1 MRPKKLR
8 RFLLL
13 FIAAS
18 LIFFFLRIKDQESKV
33 RYRAVAGEDKVEDSA
48 IGESGAEA
56 SEKER
61 SIIESS
67 TIESSTIESPIIE
80 TSTIESLT
88 IESFSTESLTIE
100 SSTKESFS
108 TESPIIE
115 SSTTESFTKESSATG
130 SSSSKSEKITTK
142 ININT
147 ASVEELQ
154 TLKGIGPAT
163 AKSIILYREEYGAFS
178 AIEEIMNVKRIGE
191 KTFAKIKERITVE

>member
-1 MRPKKLR
+1 MRTKKLR

-13 FIAAS
+13 FIAVS
-18 LIFFFLRIKDQESKV
+18 TIFFFLRIKDQESKV
-33 RYRAVAGEDKVEDSA
+33 RYRAVAGEERGEDSA
-48 IGESGAEA
+48 TGESGAE
-56 SEKER
+56 SPEKER
-61 SIIESS
+61 S
-67 TIESSTIESPIIE
+67 TIENPTIESP
-80 TSTIESLT
+80 S

-100 SSTKESFS
+100 SFS
-108 TESPIIE
+108 TESPTIE
-115 SSTTESFTKESSATG
+115 SSTKESFTKESSATG

-191 KTFAKIKERITVE
+191 KTFAKIKERITGE

>member
-67 TIESSTIESPIIE
+67 TIESSTIES
-80 TSTIESLT
+80 
-88 IESFSTESLTIE
+88 
-100 SSTKESFS
+100 FS
-108 TESPIIE
+108 TESPTIE
-115 SSTTESFTKESSATG
+115 SSTKESSATG

>member
-1 MRPKKLR
+1 MRTKKLR

-33 RYRAVAGEDKVEDSA
+33 RYRAVAGEEKVDDSA
-48 IGESGAEA
+48 TGESGAEA
-56 SEKER
+56 PEK
-61 SIIESS
+61 
-67 TIESSTIESPIIE
+67 E
-80 TSTIESLT
+80 TSTIENPTTESLT

-100 SSTKESFS
+100 SFSTESLTIESFS
-108 TESPIIE
+108 TESPAIESFSTESPTIE
-115 SSTTESFTKESSATG
+115 SSTKESFTKESSATG

>member
-18 LIFFFLRIKDQESKV
+18 TIFFFLRIKDQESKV
-33 RYRAVAGEDKVEDSA
+33 RYRAVAGEEKGDDSA
-48 IGESGAEA
+48 TGESGAE
-56 SEKER
+56 SPEKER
-61 SIIESS
+61 S
-67 TIESSTIESPIIE
+67 TIENPTIESPIIE
-80 TSTIESLT
+80 TSTIESSI
-88 IESFSTESLTIE
+88 IESSAIE
-100 SSTKESFS
+100 SSTKESF
-108 TESPIIE
+108 TKESF
-115 SSTTESFTKESSATG
+115 TKESFTKESSATG

-191 KTFAKIKERITVE
+191 KTFAKIKECITVE

>member
-1 MRPKKLR
+1 MRTKKLR

-13 FIAAS
+13 FIAVS
-18 LIFFFLRIKDQESKV
+18 TIFFFLRIKDQESKV
-33 RYRAVAGEDKVEDSA
+33 RYRAVAGEEKGDDSA
-48 IGESGAEA
+48 TGESGAE
-56 SEKER
+56 SPEKEK
-61 SIIESS
+61 S
-67 TIESSTIESPIIE
+67 TIENPT
-80 TSTIESLT
+80 TESLT

-108 TESPIIE
+108 T
-115 SSTTESFTKESSATG
+115 ESSATG

>member
-67 TIESSTIESPIIE
+67 TIESSTIESF
-80 TSTIESLT
+80 STESPT
-88 IESFSTESLTIE
+88 IESFSTESPTIE
-100 SSTKESFS
+100 SS
-108 TESPIIE
+108 
-115 SSTTESFTKESSATG
+115 TKESSATG

>member
-13 FIAAS
+13 FIAVS
-18 LIFFFLRIKDQESKV
+18 TIFFFLRIKDQESKV
-33 RYRAVAGEDKVEDSA
+33 RYRAVAGEEKGDDSA
-48 IGESGAEA
+48 TGESGAEA

-61 SIIESS
+61 S
-67 TIESSTIESPIIE
+67 TIENPTIESP
-80 TSTIESLT
+80 T

-100 SSTKESFS
+100 SFSTESPTIESSTKESF
-108 TESPIIE
+108 I
-115 SSTTESFTKESSATG
+115 KESSATG

>member
-13 FIAAS
+13 FIAVS
-18 LIFFFLRIKDQESKV
+18 TIFFFLRIKDQESKV
-33 RYRAVAGEDKVEDSA
+33 RYRAMAGEEKGDDSA
-48 IGESGAEA
+48 TGESGAE
-56 SEKER
+56 SPEKER
-61 SIIESS
+61 S
-67 TIESSTIESPIIE
+67 TIENPT
-80 TSTIESLT
+80 TESLT
-88 IESFSTESLTIE
+88 IESFSTESPAI
-100 SSTKESFS
+100 ESFS
-108 TESPIIE
+108 TESPTIE
-115 SSTTESFTKESSATG
+115 SSTKESFTKESSATG

>member
-13 FIAAS
+13 FIAVS
-18 LIFFFLRIKDQESKV
+18 TIFFFLRIKDQESKV
-33 RYRAVAGEDKVEDSA
+33 RYRAVAGEERGEDSA
-48 IGESGAEA
+48 TGESGAE
-56 SEKER
+56 SPEKEK
-61 SIIESS
+61 S
-67 TIESSTIESPIIE
+67 TIENPTIESP
-80 TSTIESLT
+80 T

-100 SSTKESFS
+100 SSTK
-108 TESPIIE
+108 
-115 SSTTESFTKESSATG
+115 ESFTKESSATG

>member
-13 FIAAS
+13 FIAVS
-18 LIFFFLRIKDQESKV
+18 TIFFFLRIKDQESKV
-33 RYRAVAGEDKVEDSA
+33 RYRAVAGEERGGDSA
-48 IGESGAEA
+48 TGESGAE
-56 SEKER
+56 SPEKER
-61 SIIESS
+61 STIENP
-67 TIESSTIESPIIE
+67 TIESFSTESPIIE
-80 TSTIESLT
+80 TSTIESSI
-88 IESFSTESLTIE
+88 IESSAIE
-100 SSTKESFS
+100 SSTVE
-108 TESPIIE
+108 T
-115 SSTTESFTKESSATG
+115 SATG
-130 SSSSKSEKITTK
+130 SSSSKLEKITTK

>member
-13 FIAAS
+13 FIAVS
-18 LIFFFLRIKDQESKV
+18 TIFFFLRIKDQESKV

-48 IGESGAEA
+48 TGESGAES
-56 SEKER
+56 SEK
-61 SIIESS
+61 
-67 TIESSTIESPIIE
+67 E
-80 TSTIESLT
+80 TSTIENPTIENPTIENPTIESPT

-100 SSTKESFS
+100 SFS
-108 TESPIIE
+108 TESPTIE
-115 SSTTESFTKESSATG
+115 SSTKESFTKESSATG

>member
-18 LIFFFLRIKDQESKV
+18 TIFFFLRIKDQESKV
-33 RYRAVAGEDKVEDSA
+33 RFRAVAGEEKGDDSA
-48 IGESGAEA
+48 TGESGAEA

-61 SIIESS
+61 S
-67 TIESSTIESPIIE
+67 TIENPTIESPTIE
-80 TSTIESLT
+80 SFSTESLT

-100 SSTKESFS
+100 SSTKESF
-108 TESPIIE
+108 
-115 SSTTESFTKESSATG
+115 TKESSVTG

>member
-13 FIAAS
+13 FIAVS
-18 LIFFFLRIKDQESKV
+18 TIFFFLRIKDQESKV
-33 RYRAVAGEDKVEDSA
+33 RYRAVAGEEKGDDSA
-48 IGESGAEA
+48 TGESGAE
-56 SEKER
+56 SPEKER
-61 SIIESS
+61 S
-67 TIESSTIESPIIE
+67 TIENPTIESP
-80 TSTIESLT
+80 T
-88 IESFSTESLTIE
+88 IESFSTESPTIE
-100 SSTKESFS
+100 SSTKESF
-108 TESPIIE
+108 
-115 SSTTESFTKESSATG
+115 TKESSVTG

>member
-1 MRPKKLR
+1 MRTKKLR

-13 FIAAS
+13 FIAVS
-18 LIFFFLRIKDQESKV
+18 TIFFFLRIKDQESKV
-33 RYRAVAGEDKVEDSA
+33 RYRAVAGEERGEDSA
-48 IGESGAEA
+48 TGESGAE
-56 SEKER
+56 SPEKER
-61 SIIESS
+61 S
-67 TIESSTIESPIIE
+67 TIENPTIESP
-80 TSTIESLT
+80 T
-88 IESFSTESLTIE
+88 IESFSTESPTIE
-100 SSTKESFS
+100 SSTK
-108 TESPIIE
+108 
-115 SSTTESFTKESSATG
+115 ESFTKESSATG

-191 KTFAKIKERITVE
+191 KTFAKIKDRITVE

>member
-1 MRPKKLR
+1 MRTKKLR

-13 FIAAS
+13 FIAVS
-18 LIFFFLRIKDQESKV
+18 TIFFFLRIKDQESKV
-33 RYRAVAGEDKVEDSA
+33 RYRAVAGEEKVDDSA
-48 IGESGAEA
+48 TGESGAEA
-56 SEKER
+56 PEK
-61 SIIESS
+61 
-67 TIESSTIESPIIE
+67 E
-80 TSTIESLT
+80 TSTIENPT
-88 IESFSTESLTIE
+88 IESPTI
-100 SSTKESFS
+100 
-108 TESPIIE
+108 
-115 SSTTESFTKESSATG
+115 ESFTKESSATG

>member
-13 FIAAS
+13 FIAVS
-18 LIFFFLRIKDQESKV
+18 TIFFFLRIKDQESKV
-33 RYRAVAGEDKVEDSA
+33 RYRAVAGEERGEDSA
-48 IGESGAEA
+48 TGESGAEA
-56 SEKER
+56 PEK
-61 SIIESS
+61 
-67 TIESSTIESPIIE
+67 E
-80 TSTIESLT
+80 TSTIENPTTESLT
-88 IESFSTESLTIE
+88 IESFSTESPTIE
-100 SSTKESFS
+100 SS
-108 TESPIIE
+108 
-115 SSTTESFTKESSATG
+115 TKESSATG

>member
-1 MRPKKLR
+1 MRTKKLR

-13 FIAAS
+13 FIAVS
-18 LIFFFLRIKDQESKV
+18 TIFFFLRIKDQESKV
-33 RYRAVAGEDKVEDSA
+33 RYRAVAGEERGEDSA
-48 IGESGAEA
+48 TGESGAE
-56 SEKER
+56 SPEKER
-61 SIIESS
+61 S
-67 TIESSTIESPIIE
+67 TIENPTIESP
-80 TSTIESLT
+80 T

-100 SSTKESFS
+100 SFSTESPTIESSTKESF
-108 TESPIIE
+108 I
-115 SSTTESFTKESSATG
+115 KESSATG

>member
-1 MRPKKLR
+1 MRTKKLR

-13 FIAAS
+13 FIAVS
-18 LIFFFLRIKDQESKV
+18 TIFFFLRIKDQESKV
-33 RYRAVAGEDKVEDSA
+33 RYRAVAGEERGEDSA
-48 IGESGAEA
+48 TGESGAE
-56 SEKER
+56 SPEKER
-61 SIIESS
+61 S
-67 TIESSTIESPIIE
+67 TIENPTIESP
-80 TSTIESLT
+80 T
-88 IESFSTESLTIE
+88 IESFSTESLT
-100 SSTKESFS
+100 TESFS
-108 TESPIIE
+108 TESLTTE

>member
-1 MRPKKLR
+1 MRTKKLR

-33 RYRAVAGEDKVEDSA
+33 RYRAVAGEERGEDSA
-48 IGESGAEA
+48 TGESGAE
-56 SEKER
+56 SPEKER
-61 SIIESS
+61 STIENPTIESPTIESS

-80 TSTIESLT
+80 TSTIES
-88 IESFSTESLTIE
+88 S
-100 SSTKESFS
+100 
-108 TESPIIE
+108 IIE
-115 SSTTESFTKESSATG
+115 SSAIESPTKESFTKETSATG

>member
-13 FIAAS
+13 FIAVS
-18 LIFFFLRIKDQESKV
+18 TIFFFLRIKDQESKV
-33 RYRAVAGEDKVEDSA
+33 RYRAVAGEERGEDSA
-48 IGESGAEA
+48 TGESGAE
-56 SEKER
+56 SPEKEK
-61 SIIESS
+61 S
-67 TIESSTIESPIIE
+67 TIENPTIESP
-80 TSTIESLT
+80 T

-100 SSTKESFS
+100 SFS
-108 TESPIIE
+108 TESPTIE
-115 SSTTESFTKESSATG
+115 SSTKESFTKESSATG

>member
-13 FIAAS
+13 FIAVS
-18 LIFFFLRIKDQESKV
+18 TIFFFLRIKDQESKV

-48 IGESGAEA
+48 IGESGAE
-56 SEKER
+56 SPEKEK
-61 SIIESS
+61 S
-67 TIESSTIESPIIE
+67 TIENPTIENPTKESF
-80 TSTIESLT
+80 STESLT
-88 IESFSTESLTIE
+88 IESFSTESPTIE
-100 SSTKESFS
+100 SSTK
-108 TESPIIE
+108 
-115 SSTTESFTKESSATG
+115 ESFTKESSATG

>member
-13 FIAAS
+13 FIAVS
-18 LIFFFLRIKDQESKV
+18 TIFFFLRIKDQESKV
-33 RYRAVAGEDKVEDSA
+33 RYRAVAGEERGEDSA
-48 IGESGAEA
+48 TGESGAE
-56 SEKER
+56 SPEKER
-61 SIIESS
+61 S
-67 TIESSTIESPIIE
+67 TIENP
-80 TSTIESLT
+80 T
-88 IESFSTESLTIE
+88 IESFSTESPTIE
-100 SSTKESFS
+100 SSTK
-108 TESPIIE
+108 
-115 SSTTESFTKESSATG
+115 ESFTKESSATG